1 MAPLILKSKIYNF
14 YFKNLKNYYN
24 KNNYINFYVFLKN
37 IEIILKK
44 ININSYSIKFLN
56 FL

>member
-1 MAPLILKSKIYNF
+1 MAPLILKIKIYNF

-24 KNNYINFYVFLKN
+24 KNNYKNFYVFLKN